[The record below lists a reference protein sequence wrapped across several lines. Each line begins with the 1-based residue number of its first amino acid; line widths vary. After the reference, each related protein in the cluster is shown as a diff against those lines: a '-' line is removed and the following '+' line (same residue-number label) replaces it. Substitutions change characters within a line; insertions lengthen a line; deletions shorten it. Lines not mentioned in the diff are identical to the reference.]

1 MGITREEISL
11 NKPLV
16 EGMLIMKD
24 TEKAAAKQASPYE
37 MLTVVERK
45 DTHAN
50 CAH

>member
-24 TEKAAAKQASPYE
+24 PSAKRGIANDKVCPY
-37 MLTVVERK
+37 
-45 DTHAN
+45 
-50 CAH
+50 

>member
-16 EGMLIMKD
+16 EGMLIMK
-24 TEKAAAKQASPYE
+24 EPSPQKHISPYE
-37 MLTVVERK
+37 MLPVVERK
-45 DTHAN
+45 ETHAN